1 VKLEKL
7 WRGEEISGIGSP
19 ISVSPPDSG
28 EIQFEPDDLSKAS
41 SDLHRV
47 TKRVGLGGKRIDV
60 HTGHG
65 RIVIR

>member
-1 VKLEKL
+1 MAGRRNLGNRL
-7 WRGEEISGIGSP
+7 TDLD
-19 ISVSPPDSG
+19 VSTDSG
-28 EIQFEPDDLSKAS
+28 EIQFERDDLSKAS

-60 HTGHG
+60 HTGNG